1 MFTGIIETVG
11 TVTVVSDSNLGRTLL
26 IECPSIIVGVKVGD
40 SIAVNG
46 TCLTVIAVDETG
58 FTTEAVAETLEKT
71 SMGKLMTGDRVNLE
85 RPMHA
90 NGRFDGHIV
99 QGHVDG
105 TGTVLDVV
113 AEGDAVRITIATSK
127 GLARYLVEKGSV
139 TVDGISLTIAAVGE
153 ESFQI
158 ALISHTLSETVMQ
171 YRQPGDMVNLEVD
184 VIAKYVERLLKPSLD
199 EMYAPRES
207 HDGD

>member
-1 MFTGIIETVG
+1 MFTGIIEAVG
-11 TVTVVSDSNLGRTLL
+11 TITNVADSNLGRTLSV
-26 IECPSIIVGVKVGD
+26 ECPSIMEGVKVGD

-46 TCLTVIAVDETG
+46 TCLTAIAIDDTG

-71 SMGKLMTGDRVNLE
+71 STGRLVTGDRVNLE
-85 RPMHA
+85 RPMQA

-113 AEGDAVRITIATSK
+113 AEGDGVRITISTPQD
-127 GLARYLVEKGSV
+127 LARYLVEKGSV
-139 TVDGISLTIAAVGE
+139 TVDGISLTIAALDE

-158 ALISHTLSETVMQ
+158 ALIPHTLSQTVMA
-171 YRQPGDMVNLEVD
+171 YRKTSDQVNLEVD
-184 VIAKYVERLLKPSLD
+184 VIAKYVERLLGS
-199 EMYAPRES
+199 PREES
-207 HDGD
+207 VRTQGES